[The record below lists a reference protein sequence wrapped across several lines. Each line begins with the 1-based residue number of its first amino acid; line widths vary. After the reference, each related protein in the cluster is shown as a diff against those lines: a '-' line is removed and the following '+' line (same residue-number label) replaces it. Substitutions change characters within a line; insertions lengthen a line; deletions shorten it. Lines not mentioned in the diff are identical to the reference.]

1 MGAIIPALMHR
12 IPSELRSQACL
23 GESSTRMSDLLGSP
37 RVAPL
42 HPFFPVFHFFFGDFV
57 PFISIKRRF
66 NGYENIF
73 VVKKINL

>member
-12 IPSELRSQACL
+12 IPSELRSEMCL
-23 GESSTRMSDLLGSP
+23 GESSTRMGDLMGSP

-42 HPFFPVFHFFFGDFV
+42 FSRFSFFFGDFV
-57 PFISIKRRF
+57 PFISSKRRF

-73 VVKKINL
+73 VGKKISL

>member
-1 MGAIIPALMHR
+1 
-12 IPSELRSQACL
+12 
-23 GESSTRMSDLLGSP
+23 
-37 RVAPL
+37 VL